1 MANFSDLKG
10 YLADWLNSDTTRLPD
25 SVRGII
31 VNATMK
37 EILRNN
43 ELRFGETSD
52 TFVTIASPVTPSYA
66 YPTGWSKPYS
76 FWYTHPTT
84 SKPVYLI
91 YMPSKADF
99 DSKFPDTTDTD
110 LPTHYTIWGNKIYLG
125 KSPDSVLT
133 INRNYYKILADLVTT
148 SNETN
153 AFTDEAWEVL
163 LFNCFEFAE
172 MYGIEDERIP
182 VWKAKGRSMLDAL
195 VAEHSRAR
203 SIGTRGQSQEPG

>member
-1 MANFSDLKG
+1 MPNFTDIKG
-10 YLADWLNSDTTRLPD
+10 YLGDWLGSDTTELPD

-31 VNATMK
+31 VNITARQ
-37 EILRNN
+37 ILRNN

-52 TFVTIASPVTPSYA
+52 TFLTIASPVTPDYT

-76 FWYTHPTT
+76 LWYVHPTT
-84 SKPVYLI
+84 LNPVYLT
-91 YMPSKADF
+91 YEPSKAEF
-99 DSKFPDTTDTD
+99 DVKFPDTTETD
-110 LPTHYTIWGNKIYLG
+110 LPTHYTIWGNKIRLG
-125 KSPDSVLT
+125 KSPDRILT

-172 MYGIEDERIP
+172 LYGVEDERIP
-182 VWKAKGRSMLDAL
+182 RWVAKGRKMLDDL
-195 VAEHSRAR
+195 VSEHARAR
-203 SIGTRGQSQEPG
+203 SIPTRGQSREPG